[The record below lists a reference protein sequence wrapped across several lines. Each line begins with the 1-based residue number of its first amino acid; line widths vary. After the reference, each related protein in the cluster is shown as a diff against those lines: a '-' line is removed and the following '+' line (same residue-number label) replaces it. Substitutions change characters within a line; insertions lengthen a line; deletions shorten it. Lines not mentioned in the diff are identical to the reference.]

1 MHLKTVFSLLV
12 PALAPLG
19 RVEGAPS
26 EGYTSYEAGFNET
39 ALSFDHHGLTARQGL
54 KPALRIMPLGASIV
68 SGVGSSTGNG

>member
-12 PALAPLG
+12 PALALLG
-19 RVEGAPS
+19 RVESAPS
-26 EGYTSYEAGFNET
+26 GDYASFET
-39 ALSFDHHGLTARQGL
+39 AFNDTDLSFNHFGLTTRQAA